1 MMRRWSNIARMG
13 KNEDGS
19 TLLEFAFVM
28 PVFVMMLLGGL
39 DVGYSLYLRTVGS
52 GTLESAARSASL
64 QGATE
69 AELDTKVR
77 EAMSELLP
85 RDERTNPDAL
95 TIVKKSYSDYS
106 RVDQPEILT
115 LDDDGDGVLD
125 IGDCWAD
132 EDENGEFGLN
142 QGRAGLGGSDDA
154 VFYTVNLAIPRL
166 FPMHTLVGWS
176 ETQRVSVTTVIIN
189 QPYGAQP
196 IPPTVCRET

>member
-1 MMRRWSNIARMG
+1 MMRRWSNIARIRG
-13 KNEDGS
+13 NEDGS

-77 EAMSELLP
+77 EAMSDLLP
-85 RDERTNPDAL
+85 RSQRADPNAVK
-95 TIVKKSYSDYS
+95 IVKKSYSDYS
-106 RVDQPEILT
+106 RVDQPEIMNFDA
-115 LDDDGDGVLD
+115 DDDGVLD
-125 IGDCWAD
+125 IDDCWLD
-132 EDENGEFGLN
+132 EDENGEFGIN

-154 VFYTVNLAIPRL
+154 VFYTVNMAIPRL
-166 FPMHTLVGWS
+166 FPMHTLVGWD

-196 IPPTVCRET
+196 IPPTVCREI